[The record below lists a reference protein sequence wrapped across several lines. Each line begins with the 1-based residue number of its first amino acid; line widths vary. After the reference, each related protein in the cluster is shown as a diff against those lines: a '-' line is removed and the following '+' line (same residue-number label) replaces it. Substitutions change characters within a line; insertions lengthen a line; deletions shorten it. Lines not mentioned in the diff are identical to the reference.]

1 MTTNLAFSTPGFWE
15 ILVLL
20 VLALLIFGPDKLPS
34 MARNA
39 GRMVARFKQ
48 EATGT
53 LDELKRAAEYDELRG
68 VAEEL
73 RSTGGELASTGS
85 ELQRAGADLR
95 RSTALAGPTS
105 ASPGPDPTGEV
116 PPFDPDAT

>member
-1 MTTNLAFSTPGFWE
+1 MTTLAFSAPGFAE

-20 VLALLIFGPDKLPS
+20 VLALLIFGPDKLPG

-39 GRMVARFKQ
+39 GRMVARFKE
-48 EATGT
+48 EASDT
-53 LDELKRAAEYDELRG
+53 LEELKRAAEYDELRG

-73 RSTGGELASTGS
+73 RSTGGELRSTGT

-95 RSTALAGPTS
+95 RSTALGGS
-105 ASPGPDPTGEV
+105 APPPARSTGEV